1 MKHLKKFKESSEYKG
16 ITIKDPHSMIVG
28 NKYEIIEP
36 NYDDYDE
43 GLSPEVEIVEVIKK
57 TNQVIT
63 LKNIQHGF
71 TYNRNYSHLLTCDI
85 KLLYTNENL
94 RLL

>member
-1 MKHLKKFKESSEYKG
+1 MKKFKEFSEKG

-36 NYDDYDE
+36 NYDDYEE

-57 TNQVIT
+57 TNQVII

-71 TYNRNYSHLLTCDI
+71 TYNINYSHLLTCDI
-85 KLLYTNENL
+85 KLIDDEQNI
-94 RLL
+94 